1 MSAERNVER
10 TLQVPPGRIVGQV
23 FTADSKQPVP
33 NASVRVLDGD
43 IIVDA
48 KKTNNKG
55 MFNSRLLFAGRYRIE
70 VDNGGMRG
78 AIDDVEVRLDE
89 ITRVEIP
96 VS

>member
-1 MSAERNVER
+1 MTAEQNVER

-23 FTADSKQPVP
+23 YTADGKQPVP
-33 NASVRVLDGD
+33 NASVRVLDGH

-48 KKTNNKG
+48 KMTNSKG
-55 MFNSRLLFAGRYRIE
+55 VFNSRLLFAGRYRVE

-78 AIDDVEVRLDE
+78 AVDDVEVRLDE

-96 VS
+96 VR